1 MQLLLM
7 HLVLYLLMYH
17 EYESFRLE
25 FPGNERLSGNL
36 KKKLDPNGTW
46 DDWVKAAYVDRVS
59 LSASG
64 FGIIHHEPV
73 DFFNGKGAELF
84 GYSVYGTA
92 CCEVEIDC
100 LTGDH
105 HLLRTD
111 IVMDVGE
118 SLNPAIDIGQIEGA
132 FIQGY
137 GLFTMEEIK
146 IRPDGIRLTRG
157 PGNYKIPSADDA
169 PRHFNVSL
177 LGNSSNKMGI
187 FSSKAIGEPPLFLGS
202 CAFFAIREA
211 VRAYRIQNGNAD
223 YFVFHSPATPE
234 RIRMA
239 CEDFVTSHVP
249 ELPEEGTYTPWIT
262 SV

>member
-1 MQLLLM
+1 MKQ
-7 HLVLYLLMYH
+7 YKN
-17 EYESFRLE
+17 SR
-25 FPGNERLSGNL
+25 
-36 KKKLDPNGTW
+36 
-46 DDWVKAAYVDRVS
+46 
-59 LSASG
+59 
-64 FGIIHHEPV
+64 IHHEPV

-211 VRAYRIQNGNAD
+211 VRAYRIQNGNAVSLMETFEKRHLMNLLVNVHHN
-223 YFVFHSPATPE
+223 Y
-234 RIRMA
+234 
-239 CEDFVTSHVP
+239 
-249 ELPEEGTYTPWIT
+249 
-262 SV
+262 